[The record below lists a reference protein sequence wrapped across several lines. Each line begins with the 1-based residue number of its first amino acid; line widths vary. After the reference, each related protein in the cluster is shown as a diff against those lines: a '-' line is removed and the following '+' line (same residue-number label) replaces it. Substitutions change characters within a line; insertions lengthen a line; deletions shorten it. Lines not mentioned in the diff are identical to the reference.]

1 MGDIYT
7 AKEMMEKQIERTK
20 SELRLL
26 KLDKARVYT
35 DVASQAIQSEIEIL
49 ERILDRKQFKLWKLE
64 KEGEDE

>member
-7 AKEMMEKQIERTK
+7 AKEMIERQIARTK
-20 SELRLL
+20 SEIRLL

-35 DVASQAIQSEIEIL
+35 DVAIEAIQSEIETL
-49 ERILDRKQFKLWKLE
+49 ERLLDRKQFKLWKLE